1 VRCGVVLSYELRCQV
16 LQFGCIIKS
25 LQTNARSINVPA
37 TLQASSRYERHAKLL
52 ISEYLHFSLKEGNI
66 MAEIPEDDP
75 RTALAGERTNL
86 AKFRVSLALDRTTLA
101 WIRTA
106 LTFATFGFG
115 MIGFFRALRQASQSE
130 ESVRLHQA
138 AIHMGV
144 ALVVL
149 GLVATTLAALSH
161 WVALRRL
168 RRGEQAF
175 ITQWPLSITIAI
187 FVAVLGLYALWSLL
201 VP

>member
-1 VRCGVVLSYELRCQV
+1 MDTRPIQSTRVGNLTGLVPIGRIRKSVSFGESA
-16 LQFGCIIKS
+16 LQ
-25 LQTNARSINVPA
+25 
-37 TLQASSRYERHAKLL
+37 
-52 ISEYLHFSLKEGNI
+52 SEGGDG

-115 MIGFFRALRQASQSE
+115 MIGFFRAMRQATQSE
-130 ESVRLHQA
+130 QAARLHQA

-161 WVALRRL
+161 WMALRRL
-168 RRGEQAF
+168 RRGEQ
-175 ITQWPLSITIAI
+175 ISISQWPLSIAIAL

>member
-1 VRCGVVLSYELRCQV
+1 
-16 LQFGCIIKS
+16 
-25 LQTNARSINVPA
+25 
-37 TLQASSRYERHAKLL
+37 
-52 ISEYLHFSLKEGNI
+52 

-115 MIGFFRALRQASQSE
+115 MIGFFRAMRQTIQSE
-130 ESVRLHQA
+130 QAARLHQA

-161 WVALRRL
+161 WMTLRRL
-168 RRGEQAF
+168 RRGEQVS
-175 ITQWPLSITIAI
+175 ISQWPLSITIAL
-187 FVAVLGLYALWSLL
+187 FVAVLGLYGLWSLL

>member
-1 VRCGVVLSYELRCQV
+1 
-16 LQFGCIIKS
+16 
-25 LQTNARSINVPA
+25 
-37 TLQASSRYERHAKLL
+37 
-52 ISEYLHFSLKEGNI
+52 
-66 MAEIPEDDP
+66 MADIQEDDP

-115 MIGFFRALRQASQSE
+115 MIGFFRAIRQATQSE
-130 ESVRLHQA
+130 EAARLHQA

-161 WVALRRL
+161 WITLRRL
-168 RRGEQAF
+168 RRGEQVS
-175 ITQWPLSITIAI
+175 ISQWPLSITIAL
-187 FVAVLGLYALWSLL
+187 FVAVLGLYGLWSLL